1 MFPLKD
7 TIPSQTIPFMTWI
20 IILINCLVFFF
31 ELSLSNTSLEGFIN
45 SFGVV
50 PVIFLSHINADE
62 VSTIISSMFLH
73 GGWAHLIGNMWF
85 LFIFGDNVEDCFGH
99 IGYVFFYVFAGAV
112 AAAAQIFA
120 SPQSHMAMIGA
131 SGAISGVLGAY
142 FAFYPQARV
151 VTLIPMGMVSRIVE
165 LPAIY
170 FLGFWFALQFFSGV
184 SSLAATAE
192 EAGGVAFWAHV
203 GGFVAG
209 LLIAKIFVSIFPRE
223 NSFDYQ

>member
-1 MFPLKD
+1 
-7 TIPSQTIPFMTWI
+7 
-20 IILINCLVFFF
+20 
-31 ELSLSNTSLEGFIN
+31 
-45 SFGVV
+45 
-50 PVIFLSHINADE
+50 
-62 VSTIISSMFLH
+62 MFLH
-73 GGWAHLIGNMWF
+73 GGWAHLLGNMWF

-99 IGYVFFYVFAGAV
+99 IGYLFFYIFAGTV
-112 AAAAQIFA
+112 AALAQIFA
-120 SPQSHMAMIGA
+120 GPSSHIAMIGA

-151 VTLIPMGMVSRIVE
+151 VTLIPMGMVSRVVE

-209 LLIAKIFVSIFPRE
+209 LLIAKIFASIRPLP
-223 NSFDYQ
+223 NPADY

>member
-1 MFPLKD
+1 MFPLRD
-7 TIPSQTIPFMTWI
+7 TIPSQTIPFITWI
-20 IILINCLVFFF
+20 IIVINCLVFFF
-31 ELSLSNTSLEGFIN
+31 EMSMSSNNLEGFFN
-45 SFGVV
+45 VYGVV
-50 PVIFLSHINADE
+50 PATFLGNWSPAE
-62 VSTIISSMFLH
+62 LETILSSMFLH

-99 IGYVFFYVFAGAV
+99 IGYLFFYLFAGGV
-112 AAAAQIFA
+112 AAAAQILA
-120 SPQSHMAMIGA
+120 SPHSNVAMIGA

-151 VTLIPMGMVSRIVE
+151 VTLIPMGIVSRIVE

-170 FLGFWFALQFFSGV
+170 FLGFWFVLQFFSGV

-192 EAGGVAFWAHV
+192 EGGGVAFWAHV

-209 LLIAKIFVSIFPRE
+209 LVVAKIFRPRNE
-223 NSFDYQ
+223 ESWS